1 MTTCI
6 IGARGKDGVVIV
18 SDRRIA
24 RGNEIYDEDKIHLFW
39 EENPIVAIGFSGY
52 TGIRDKFCP
61 TVSAGMA
68 QSGVSSLAEVI
79 NGVEN
84 TIATLN
90 ERYSPRIG
98 RGGLMSAF
106 VAGLTGLK
114 SGKAEI
120 HHLHEEGYAEQVHG
134 FDCIGSAG
142 AHAASFLKLV
152 FDENMSIEDL
162 VVVGGFIITL
172 IEGMGIDRNV
182 GGGVDA
188 IKIRDEGGIE
198 TVDKSEMMKLLEG
211 VSADDVFKSVSSI
224 FKQLVRSKLTLSEEL

>member
-1 MTTCI
+1 MTCI

-24 RGNEIYDEDKIHLFW
+24 RGNEIYDEDKIHIFW
-39 EENPIVAIGFSGY
+39 EGNPIVAIGFAGY

-61 TVSAGMA
+61 AVSAGMA
-68 QSGVSSLAEVI
+68 QARVGSLAEVI

-84 TIATLN
+84 TISTLN

-98 RGGLMSAF
+98 KGGLMSAF
-106 VAGLTGLK
+106 VAGLAGLN

-120 HHLHEEGYAEQVHG
+120 HHLYEEGYAEQVHS

-152 FDENMSIEDL
+152 FDENMSLEDL
-162 VVVGGFIITL
+162 VGVGGFIITL

-188 IKIRDEGGIE
+188 IKIMDEGGIE
-198 TVDKSEMMKLLEG
+198 QVENSEMLKLLEG
-211 VSADDVFKSVSSI
+211 VSADDAFKSVSSL
-224 FKQLVRSKLTLSEEL
+224 FKKVVSSKLTLGEES